1 MGGAVL
7 IVVLVMRRGDRRA
20 DGRDDLGAATPLT
33 VTCIDGQALVDIGGF
48 VEAQGGGFGEVPS
61 ALRAPRGRAQMPLTS
76 RSQGSPRLCGPK
88 CPGVA
93 GFPGKVTPM
102 YEALNRSPCPDRYGE
117 VAPLG
122 GGTVYPAAMGVKS

>member
-7 IVVLVMRRGDRRA
+7 IVALVMRRGDRRA

-61 ALRAPRGRAQMPLTS
+61 ALRAPRGR
-76 RSQGSPRLCGPK
+76 C
-88 CPGVA
+88 
-93 GFPGKVTPM
+93 
-102 YEALNRSPCPDRYGE
+102 RSPPVAKLTAAVRPEVPGSCRIPGE
-117 VAPLG
+117 GDADV
-122 GGTVYPAAMGVKS
+122 